1 MSKNFITI
9 NNHCCNFFPI
19 IFCLTYL
26 LLGLHCET
34 NMNECNQTNLA
45 CHNGGTC
52 VDGVNGYTCQCPARF
67 SGPFCNVTVTKC
79 DGSPCQ
85 NDGTC
90 TENVFG

>member
-1 MSKNFITI
+1 
-9 NNHCCNFFPI
+9 
-19 IFCLTYL
+19 
-26 LLGLHCET
+26 
-34 NMNECNQTNLA
+34 MNECNQTNLA

-52 VDGVNGYTCQCPARF
+52 VDGVNGYTCQCPAHF